1 MAGCAIAALIRP
13 FSRDKAERYINQS
26 KYILTMVNIYKVE
39 LTNLQQEILRL
50 VFTRAG
56 LSLNQRQI
64 SKALGVTQPAVMKAL
79 PRLEEEGLVKI
90 KQDKETKRW
99 SIELNRDNHKVMQL
113 KRADNLKLMY
123 ETGLADFLE
132 KEFAGATIILFGSYS
147 RGEDIVNSDI
157 DIAVIG
163 RKEKGTDVAGYEEE
177 LERKININF
186 YDSFKDIHKRL
197 KENLC
202 NGITLAG
209 GVEL

>member
-1 MAGCAIAALIRP
+1 MI
-13 FSRDKAERYINQS
+13 
-26 KYILTMVNIYKVE
+26 NIYKLK

-50 VFTRAG
+50 LSVKAG
-56 LSLNQRQI
+56 IVLNQRQI
-64 SKALGVTQPAVMKAL
+64 ANFLEVSPPAVMKAL
-79 PRLEEEGLVKI
+79 PALEKENVIKI

-99 SIELNRDNHKVMQL
+99 SIELNRDNHKVMQS
-113 KRADNLKLMY
+113 KRTDNLKQVY

-147 RGEDIVNSDI
+147 RGEDIINSDI

-163 RKEKGTDVAGYEEE
+163 RKDKQINVTPYEKG

-186 YDSFKDIHKRL
+186 YNSFKDIHKHL

-202 NGITLAG
+202 NGIILVG